1 MLESYFDAIGRFGP
15 FEWILTGLL
24 GTVFLL
30 KMIFLFLFTGRG
42 LFRKQKAGKGN
53 QPVSLILTLRNEEE
67 NLGTYLPAVLE
78 TLPREC
84 EVVAVDD
91 FSQDGSLTVLGMMKE
106 KYKNLRLSALS
117 QETRYSEKL
126 AQNIALKAAQNEWV
140 LVIPPSVA
148 EAGSRWINSV
158 SSRLN
163 GKKEIVVNYSNLNPA
178 NGFFHILYRAEC
190 FWQQVR
196 SFGFIMNGLPYV
208 NFEENV
214 AFRKENYFRSGGF
227 GKKVKEPYANLELL
241 INSFMKRRNT
251 EIHFSR
257 DAALRKKMPV
267 GRHTF
272 FELIQKEIRIR
283 KFLPFFRR
291 FILFIESLLHLLYLP
306 LFVLAFFVL
315 TEFWPVWLAL
325 LVIHLTAF
333 SFIIKILLNRL
344 NERNLFLSSFMVGL
358 MMPWFK
364 FFYQGY
370 FIRNS
375 RRQKW
380 KSKR

>member
-15 FEWILTGLL
+15 FEWVLTGLL
-24 GTVFLL
+24 GSVFLL
-30 KMIFLFLFTGRG
+30 KMIYLFLFTGRG
-42 LFRKQKAGKGN
+42 LFRKSKGGRGN
-53 QPVSLILTLRNEEE
+53 SPVSLILTPRNEEE
-67 NLGTYLPAVLE
+67 NLAAYLPAVLE
-78 TLPREC
+78 ILPREC

-91 FSQDGSLTVLGMMKE
+91 FSQDGSLTILGMMKE
-106 KYKNLRLSALS
+106 KYKNLRLSALF

-126 AQNIALKAAQNEWV
+126 AQSIALKAAQNEWV
-140 LVIPPSVA
+140 LVIPPSIA
-148 EAGSRWINSV
+148 EAGSRWISSV
-158 SSRLN
+158 TSRLN
-163 GKKEIVVNYSNLNPA
+163 GEKEIVVNYSNLKPGK
-178 NGFFHILYRAEC
+178 GFFHRLYRAEC

-196 SFGFIMNGLPYV
+196 SFGFIINGLPYV

-214 AFRKENYFRSGGF
+214 AFRKENYFRTGGY
-227 GKKVKEPYANLELL
+227 GKRVKEPYANLELL
-241 INSFMKRRNT
+241 INSFIKRKNT
-251 EIHFSR
+251 GIHFSA
-257 DAALRKKMPV
+257 DAALRKEMPV

-283 KFLPFFRR
+283 RFLPFFRR
-291 FILFIESLLHLLYLP
+291 FILAFERLLHLLYLP
-306 LFVLAFFVL
+306 VFVLAFFAL

-325 LVIHLTAF
+325 LVIHLAAF

-380 KSKR
+380 KNKR